1 MIVIYTIYTQSK
13 YDVIYIAC
21 TCIYIYIYIQYGYG
35 MATIYTRDVPDTT
48 LPDTGFNRIVI
59 YRIPD
64 IPDSSKL
71 KHNSFKCLYTRFT
84 NLKNRNIIR

>member
-21 TCIYIYIYIQYGYG
+21 TCIYIYIYNNGYG
-35 MATIYTRDVPDTT
+35 MVTIYIRDVPDTT

-59 YRIPD
+59 HR
-64 IPDSSKL
+64 IPDSSL
-71 KHNSFKCLYTRFT
+71 RFKFKQNMYVFPL
-84 NLKNRNIIR
+84 I